1 MEWKLNDQ
9 LCFLLYANSRNVIKL
24 YKELLDPL
32 GLTYTQYITMIALW
46 EEDHQM
52 VSDLGQRL
60 SLDSGTLTPL
70 LKKLEHD
77 GRIKRTRDSKDERK
91 VWIDLTE
98 EGKKLSFDAK
108 HVPFELF
115 KCVDLEMQEAIKL
128 HEILTKLN
136 NKNKTC
142 EKIDDLGE

>member
-1 MEWKLNDQ
+1 MDWKLNDQ

-46 EEDHQM
+46 EEDHQN
-52 VSDLGQRL
+52 VSDLGERL

-70 LKKLEHD
+70 LKKLEND
-77 GRIKRTRDSKDERK
+77 GRIKRTRDSKDERR

-98 EGKKLSFDAK
+98 QGKKLSDEAK

-115 KCVDLEMQEAIKL
+115 KYIDLEIEDAIKL
-128 HEILTKLN
+128 HEILSKLN
-136 NKNKTC
+136 NKNKAC
-142 EKIDDLGE
+142 EKIDGSGE